1 MDVRDIAQPGRT
13 APRDKLAL
21 VFRDRRYTYGELA
34 AESARLARGLSRRL
48 APGELLALWLPNGPE
63 LLCLYLACLRTG
75 IVPVPL
81 HREMTPPE
89 VGAILRSSRA
99 KVLITSGSL
108 LAEAEHAITPNS
120 AQRIYVIGAPARA
133 GCRDYEELRR
143 EAGAIAPH
151 RGSADSTGF
160 VLHTSGSDGRAKGV
174 MLSWRNLNEILDLRL
189 SHTGLGPDSVSVV
202 ASCLTQSVGLHQSLA
217 LLAAGGTLVLLE
229 GYDIE
234 RMVDAIRRYR
244 PTHLIMVVNAFDRL
258 LHHPAIDAASLASV
272 RFAAVGA
279 DRVTRRVQERFIALT
294 GRPLHVSYGM
304 SESSWAIVNLDG
316 RSDKCLA
323 LGKPAPGVALRLVD
337 EQGLEVPTGATGE
350 IRIRSP
356 RTMLGYL
363 HDPALTRAAF
373 TDGWLHS
380 GDLAWR
386 DDEGYFWFAGRSKHI
401 IVLASGDN
409 VSPVE
414 IEQAIL
420 GHAGVARCLVTAATA
435 PEDGSDVPCAFVVRA
450 DASLCAGGLLDYLR
464 PRLGACKLPRE
475 IIFVEELPVG
485 PTGKL
490 RRAHRENPGREA
502 VTAVTGVTP
511 ARPARASSRSCGC
524 APG

>member
-1 MDVRDIAQPGRT
+1 MDVRDIAEPGRG
-13 APRDKLAL
+13 ALRDKLAL
-21 VFRDRRYTYGELA
+21 VFHDRRYTHGDLA

-48 APGELLALWLPNGPE
+48 AAGELLALWLPNGPE

-75 IVPVPL
+75 IIPMPL
-81 HREMTPPE
+81 HREMTATE

-99 KVLITSGSL
+99 KVLITSACL
-108 LAEAEHAITPNS
+108 LDAARPAFADTALE
-120 AQRIYVIGAPARA
+120 RIYVAGAASHA
-133 GCRDYEELRR
+133 CHDYDELRR
-143 EAGAIAPH
+143 DAGAIAAH

-189 SHTGLGPDSVSVV
+189 AHTGLGPDSVSVV

-258 LHHPAIDAASLASV
+258 LHHPAIDAATLASV

-279 DRVTRRVQERFIALT
+279 DRVTRRVQERFVALT

-316 RSDKCLA
+316 RHDKCLA
-323 LGKPAPGVALRLVD
+323 LGKPAPGAAVRLVD
-337 EQGLEVPTGATGE
+337 EQGLDVPTGAIGE
-350 IRIRSP
+350 IRVRSP

-373 TDGWLHS
+373 SDGWLRS
-380 GDLAWR
+380 GDLAWC
-386 DDEGYFWFAGRSKHI
+386 DDEGYFWFAGRSRNI
-401 IVLASGDN
+401 IVLSSGDN

-420 GHAGVARCLVTAATA
+420 GHAGVAHCLVAAATA

-450 DASLCAGGLLDYLR
+450 DKTLVAGTLLEYLR
-464 PRLGACKLPRE
+464 SRLGAYKLPRE
-475 IIFVEELPVG
+475 VIFVEELPVG

-490 RRAHRENPGREA
+490 HRGNPVSTDALHR
-502 VTAVTGVTP
+502 
-511 ARPARASSRSCGC
+511 
-524 APG
+524 